1 MREIEVNLA
10 DVRPETVDRIVDA
23 MAETIEGLGYLN
35 PSVDEIIVAVGEV
48 FQALVEGEAETLH

>member
-23 MAETIEGLGYLN
+23 MAETIEGLGYLD